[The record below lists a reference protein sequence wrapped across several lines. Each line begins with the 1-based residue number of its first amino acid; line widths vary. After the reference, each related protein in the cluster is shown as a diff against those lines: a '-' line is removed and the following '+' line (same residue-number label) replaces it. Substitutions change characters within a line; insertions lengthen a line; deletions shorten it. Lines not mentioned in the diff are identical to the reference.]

1 MAFLRVRLSLF
12 ISFMLISMQYLLK
25 SLSST
30 VNKSARQIMLLG
42 MLLALFSSQANAIEV
57 GDYLPLGQIQSI
69 QGESLGPDQWSKRN
83 TIVQVWATW
92 CSYCRTQ
99 NKYIQQL
106 RQKIPADQLNIVA
119 ISIDRRIE
127 PVKDYMERNQY
138 TFPVVMMTPELAK
151 AIGRR
156 RGVPELYVVNPQGQV
171 IQKDFGLMV
180 ELDLIELARYAKK

>member
-1 MAFLRVRLSLF
+1 M
-12 ISFMLISMQYLLK
+12 
-25 SLSST
+25 
-30 VNKSARQIMLLG
+30 
-42 MLLALFSSQANAIEV
+42 
-57 GDYLPLGQIQSI
+57 
-69 QGESLGPDQWSKRN
+69 
-83 TIVQVWATW
+83 
-92 CSYCRTQ
+92 
-99 NKYIQQL
+99 
-106 RQKIPADQLNIVA
+106 NIVA